1 MTARIARCGGE
12 VSIRKLCNRDK
23 VGNRKNMICDS
34 GMIGRGR
41 QARVHLCTPPL
52 EGGLTCHERDGG
64 EEEVDY

>member
-12 VSIRKLCNRDK
+12 VSISKLCNRDK

-34 GMIGRGR
+34 GMRDVEGRRGYIY
-41 QARVHLCTPPL
+41 VHLQL

-64 EEEVDY
+64 EKEV